1 MNLNIIPVHTEE
13 QLNDCFS
20 VRMNVFVK
28 EQQVPPD
35 LEMDEFDVSWSACRH
50 FLAAD
55 GEKPVGTARWRMYDS
70 RTAKLQRI
78 AVLAPYRGRGIGR
91 LLIQAMEEDIR
102 SQGVPAVIL
111 DAQTQAEPFYRKL
124 GYETISPEPFLDA
137 GIWHVRMRKQL
148 TG

>member
-1 MNLNIIPVHTEE
+1 MDLTIIPVHTEE
-13 QLNDCFS
+13 QLKGCFS
-20 VRMNVFVK
+20 VRMNVFVE

-35 LEMDEFDVSWSACRH
+35 LEMDEYDVSWTACRH
-50 FLAAD
+50 FLATD
-55 GEKPVGTARWRMYDS
+55 GRSPIGAARWRMYDS
-70 RTAKLQRI
+70 QTAKLQRI

-124 GYETISPEPFLDA
+124 GYETISPMPFLDA

-148 TG
+148 IS